1 MKATD
6 SMAQGE
12 TSKPANA
19 LRVLAIDVGGSHVKI
34 QCDATGDERKTVS
47 GPTMTAAEM
56 VKKVKS
62 MAEGLQFDAVTMGY
76 PGPVLHNRILA
87 EPFNLGA
94 GWTSFDFAAA
104 FNAPLRIVNDAMMQA
119 VGSYNGGRMLFLG
132 LGTGL
137 GAALVID
144 NVCVPL
150 EVGHLPYRK
159 GRSFED
165 YLSEASLEKRGRTKW
180 RKHVFKVAKLMMRAF
195 RPDYI
200 VLGGGNVEQ
209 LDKLP
214 PHAIRGDNANAFTG
228 GFRIWTDTRLV
239 L

>member
-1 MKATD
+1 M
-6 SMAQGE
+6 
-12 TSKPANA
+12 PADDKSGNPAEGHA
-19 LRVLAIDVGGSHVKI
+19 LRVLTIDVGGSHVKI
-34 QCDATGDERKTVS
+34 QCGADGEERKAVS

-56 VKKVKS
+56 VKKVKD
-62 MAEGLQFDAVTMGY
+62 MAEGLQFDAITMGY
-76 PGPVLHNRILA
+76 PGPVLHNRVLA

-119 VGSYNGGRMLFLG
+119 IGSYNGGRMLFLG

-137 GAALVID
+137 GAALVVD
-144 NVCVPL
+144 NVCMPL

-180 RKHVFKVAKLMMRAF
+180 RGHVFSVAKLMMQAF

-200 VLGGGNVEQ
+200 VLGGGNVER

-214 PHAIRGDNANAFTG
+214 PNAMRGDNANAFIG
-228 GFRIWTDTRLV
+228 GFRIWTDTRLT

>member
-1 MKATD
+1 
-6 SMAQGE
+6 MAKDE
-12 TSKPANA
+12 ISKPVEGPA

-34 QCDATGDERKTVS
+34 RCGDSGDERVAVS
-47 GPTMTAAEM
+47 GPKMTAAEM
-56 VKKVKS
+56 VKKVKA
-62 MAEGLQFDAVTMGY
+62 MVDGLQFDAVTMGY
-76 PGPVLHNRILA
+76 PGPVLRNRILA

-94 GWTSFDFAAA
+94 GWTSFDFAEA

-150 EVGHLPYRK
+150 EIGHLPYRK

-180 RKHVFKVAKLMMRAF
+180 RKHVFAVVKLMMQAY

-200 VLGGGNVEQ
+200 VLGGGNVER

-214 PHAIRGDNANAFTG
+214 PNAIRGANANAFTG
-228 GFRIWTDTRLV
+228 GFRIWTDPRLT

>member
-1 MKATD
+1 MKAVAY
-6 SMAQGE
+6 MAKADE
-12 TSKPANA
+12 TSKPPM
-19 LRVLAIDVGGSHVKI
+19 RVLAIDVGGSHVKI
-34 QCDATGDERKTVS
+34 RCGDDGEERKAVS

-56 VKKVKS
+56 VDKVKTL
-62 MAEGLQFDAVTMGY
+62 AKGLQFDAITMGY

-94 GWTSFDFAAA
+94 GWTSFDFAHA

-137 GAALVID
+137 GAAMVVD

-150 EVGHLPYRK
+150 ELGHLPYRK
-159 GRSFED
+159 GRSFEE
-165 YLSEASLEKRGRTKW
+165 YLSEASLLKRGSAKW
-180 RKHVFKVAKLMMRAF
+180 RKHVFLVVGLMMRAF

-200 VLGGGNVEQ
+200 VIGGGNVDN
-209 LDKLP
+209 LDTLP
-214 PHAIRGDNANAFTG
+214 PNALRGDNANAFTG
-228 GFRIWTDTRLV
+228 GFRIWTDKRLV